1 MKNKRKKEKASQS
14 AYLSAD
20 VQWPIVSL
28 LWGSL
33 SLTLTCFAGPWFAAA
48 VAAVVV
54 SLALL
59 ALSRPACTTCSGT
72 WGCYRPITCTR
83 CLTAYI
89 HCLMAYTRCLM
100 AYTRCLMAY
109 IHCLI
114 AYTRCLMAYT
124 RCLMAHTRCS
134 MAHTRGLMA
143 YTRSLMACTC
153 CLMAC
158 TRCLIAYRLMTYTC
172 CLMVYIR

>member
-100 AYTRCLMAY
+100 A
-109 IHCLI
+109 
-114 AYTRCLMAYT
+114 
-124 RCLMAHTRCS
+124 HTRCS